1 MGRRFVDQRRR
12 DPYYRAAQRE
22 GLRSRAAFKL
32 TYLSER
38 FPLFHRGNA
47 VLDLGA
53 APGGWAL
60 VARSLVGPR
69 GRVVAVDP
77 RSMDPIEGV
86 ERVRGSVGDPA
97 LAERLGQDRFD
108 LVLSDMSPRIS
119 GAYAT
124 DHARSVELAR
134 AALALSREVLR
145 PGGAFVAKV
154 FAGDLLDEL
163 ERSMRD
169 EFARVAR
176 TKPPASRAQSSEVY
190 VLGFGFRA
198 ERAAARP

>member
-32 TYLSER
+32 DYLSHR
-38 FPLFHRGNA
+38 FPLFHRGDT

-69 GRVVAVDP
+69 GHIVAVDP
-77 RSMDPIEGV
+77 RPMDPIDGV
-86 ERVRGSVGDPA
+86 DRVRATVGDPA
-97 LAERLGQDRFD
+97 LVERLGPGRFD

-124 DHARSVELAR
+124 DHARSVALAHS
-134 AALALSREVLR
+134 ALALSRGVLR

-163 ERSMRD
+163 ERAMRT
-169 EFARVAR
+169 EFERVVR
-176 TKPPASRAQSSEVY
+176 TKPPASRAASSEVY
-190 VLGFGFRA
+190 VLGFGFRPVA
-198 ERAAARP
+198 TATAP